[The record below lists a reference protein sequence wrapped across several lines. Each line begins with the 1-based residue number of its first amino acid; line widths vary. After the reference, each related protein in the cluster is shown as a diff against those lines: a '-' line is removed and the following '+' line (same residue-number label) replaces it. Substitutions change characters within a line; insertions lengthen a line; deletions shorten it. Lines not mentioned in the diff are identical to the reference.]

1 MPCSINLYR
10 NAMTLNKKQNH
21 FDDSNWI
28 KERENI
34 LKIYE
39 MENKP

>member
-1 MPCSINLYR
+1 
-10 NAMTLNKKQNH
+10 MTFNKKQNH

-28 KERENI
+28 KERKYI
-34 LKIYE
+34 KIYE